1 MKAIKALNRYFF
13 DAEEISTSDA
23 VWFYGPLALGA
34 AVTLLCAAVN
44 AINL

>member
-1 MKAIKALNRYFF
+1 MRVIKALNRYFF

-23 VWFYGPLALGA
+23 LCFYGPLALGA
-34 AVTLLCAAVN
+34 AVILLCAAVN